1 MTIRCLFAV
10 ALLTTP
16 YATFAASGCES
27 LSPVPIVERV
37 LWPQVF
43 EAMTNQSNCTQN
55 CHLGMTAA
63 AQMELGDMNVA
74 VYFLVNQPSSQNPQQ
89 LRVDPGNAAASL
101 FFQKVNC
108 ASPDVGGRMPPGGH
122 VPLELQALIF
132 DWIEQGAYGESIEDP
147 IVRDF
152 IFKNGVE
159 RLHR

>member
-1 MTIRCLFAV
+1 MTIRCLFAA

-63 AQMELGDMNVA
+63 AQMELGDLNV
-74 VYFLVNQPSSQNPQQ
+74 
-89 LRVDPGNAAASL
+89 AASL